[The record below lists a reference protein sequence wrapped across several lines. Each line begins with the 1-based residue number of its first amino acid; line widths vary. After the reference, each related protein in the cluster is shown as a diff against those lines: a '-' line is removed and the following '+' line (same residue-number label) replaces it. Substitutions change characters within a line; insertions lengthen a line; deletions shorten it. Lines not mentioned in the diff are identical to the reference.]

1 MFLSHSILGTNMLNR
16 FFYTF
21 LALLLFSA
29 SHAADKPTLTVY
41 TYSSFTS
48 DWGPGPKAKKAFE
61 KVCDC
66 DLNYVALEDGVSLLS
81 RLKLEGKHTKADV
94 VLGLDTNLIA
104 NAEKTGLFTPHQQTL
119 SNSTL
124 PEPWTNETFI
134 PYDYGYFAF
143 VYDKT
148 LLKNPPNSLKQ
159 LIETEDGPKVLIQ
172 DPRTSTPGLGLLLW
186 VKKVYGDKADE
197 AWRKLSPRIVT
208 VSKGWSEAYG
218 LFLKNEAPMVL
229 SYTTSPAYHVIAEE
243 KNNFAAAEFSEGHY
257 QQIEVAGLV
266 KSSKQKELGKQF
278 LSFIQSE
285 TFQTIIPTTNWMYP
299 AALPLDKLPEA
310 FGELVQPKKTLLFES
325 SEIEKN
331 RKRWVSEW
339 LDALAN

>member
-1 MFLSHSILGTNMLNR
+1 MLIRVFSLNFLLLI
-16 FFYTF
+16 
-21 LALLLFSA
+21 ALLTVASP
-29 SHAADKPTLTVY
+29 SHAADKPVLNIY

-48 DWGPGPKAKKAFE
+48 DWGPGPKVKTAFE
-61 KVCDC
+61 AECDC
-66 DLNYVALEDGVSLLS
+66 ILNYVALEDGVSLLS
-81 RLKLEGKHTKADV
+81 RLKLEGKHTKADL

-124 PEPWTNETFI
+124 PEPWPNETFI

-143 VYDKT
+143 VYNKNI
-148 LLKNPPNSLKQ
+148 LKNPPTSLKE
-159 LIETEDGPKVLIQ
+159 LVENEAGPNILIQ

-186 VKKVYGDKADE
+186 VKKVYGDKAAD

-218 LFLKNEAPMVL
+218 LFLKNEAPLVL
-229 SYTTSPAYHVIAEE
+229 SYTTSPAYHAIAED
-243 KNNFAAAEFSEGHY
+243 KNNFAAAEFDEGHY

-266 KSSKQKELGKQF
+266 KSSKQQALGKQF
-278 LSFIQSE
+278 LSFIQGE

-299 AALPLDKLPEA
+299 ASLPLEKLPEA
-310 FGELVQPKKTLLFES
+310 FGELVKPKKVLIFDS
-325 SEIEKN
+325 SEVEAN
-331 RKRWVSEW
+331 RKAWVSEW
-339 LDALAN
+339 LDALAK